1 MLGRTCARMKYL
13 FLVFLAF
20 AVQSCERTPN
30 TRTSKPL
37 NTELW
42 WSYVAEYDGLIGS
55 TTINLGLKRRAPNSD
70 FPTLVMTGVS
80 YESSHKKPELKM
92 PEMEDLDFLNRV
104 SEKRVAF
111 VRSHA
116 KAIWVGAFLHDNKQ
130 VDYFY
135 VADAGGLEAAL
146 REFHQKECPGRR
158 QSFKSQSDPEWR
170 AYLDFL
176 YPNKPT
182 IEHYR
187 GELEK
192 LGVL

>member
-1 MLGRTCARMKYL
+1 MKYL
-13 FLVFLAF
+13 FLALLAF
-20 AVQSCERTPN
+20 TVQSCERTPS
-30 TRTSKPL
+30 TRTSQPRK
-37 NTELW
+37 TELW
-42 WSYVAEYDGLIGS
+42 WSYLADYDGLAGS
-55 TTINLGLKRRAPNSD
+55 ITINLGLKGRVPMSN

-80 YESSHKKPELKM
+80 YESSRKKPELKM
-92 PEMEDLDFLNRV
+92 PEMEDLDFLNRI

-111 VRSHA
+111 VTSHW
-116 KAIWVGAFLHDNKQ
+116 KAIFVGAFLHDNKQ

-135 VADAGGLEAAL
+135 VADPDGLEAAL
-146 REFHQKECPGRR
+146 RGFHQKECPDRR

-192 LGVL
+192 LGAL